1 MRFSKTDL
9 DKLKSSLD
17 LVELAREY
25 TQLRRVGPTTYV
37 GHCPHPNH
45 NDSDA
50 SFTVDA
56 KNQTWCCYGC
66 HADKKNKKEGNYGS
80 DIIAF
85 YEWIHEGNKKW
96 LDCVKELYS
105 RANLPLPSSPH
116 DKILK
121 QNYQLTKKYIRDI
134 TEEALEYLY
143 DRGITDESLDKW
155 WIGYDYRED
164 RIVFPL
170 LDSNKSVI
178 GFNKR
183 LVTPQTKGLNR
194 KYIHSPDSEIFTKS
208 QYFYGM
214 DYLDKSKDYII
225 LTEGVFDVILPQMYG
240 ASNVICALGTTL
252 SEYQINVLAKLNKQ
266 VIVVY
271 DNDDKGMKTM
281 KKVMPLLESN
291 NISAKLLILPNGKDL
306 AEITLELKY
315 GILDYILN
323 NSVTYGY
330 YQIQNSIN
338 SFNRDLYDLYYKYST
353 MFDAL
358 QSSVPKSEQESI
370 QLFIDNC
377 FKKGV
382 PLLNVM

>member
-1 MRFSKTDL
+1 MT
-9 DKLKSSLD
+9 
-17 LVELAREY
+17 
-25 TQLRRVGPTTYV
+25 
-37 GHCPHPNH
+37 C
-45 NDSDA
+45 
-50 SFTVDA
+50 
-56 KNQTWCCYGC
+56 
-66 HADKKNKKEGNYGS
+66 
-80 DIIAF
+80 
-85 YEWIHEGNKKW
+85 
-96 LDCVKELYS
+96 
-105 RANLPLPSSPH
+105 
-116 DKILK
+116 
-121 QNYQLTKKYIRDI
+121 
-134 TEEALEYLY
+134 EAYEYLY
-143 DRGITDESLDKW
+143 DRGLDDETIEKWTICYDK
-155 WIGYDYRED
+155 YENRV
-164 RIVFPL
+164 VFPL
-170 LDSNKSVI
+170 FDSYNNII

-194 KYIHSPDSEIFTKS
+194 KYIHSSDSDIFKKS

-214 DYLDKSKDYII
+214 QHLDRTKDYII

-266 VIVVY
+266 VIVIY

-315 GILDYILN
+315 GILDYILD
-323 NSVTYGY
+323 NSITYGY

-353 MFDAL
+353 MFDAIK
-358 QSSVPKSEQESI
+358 SSVPKSEQESI